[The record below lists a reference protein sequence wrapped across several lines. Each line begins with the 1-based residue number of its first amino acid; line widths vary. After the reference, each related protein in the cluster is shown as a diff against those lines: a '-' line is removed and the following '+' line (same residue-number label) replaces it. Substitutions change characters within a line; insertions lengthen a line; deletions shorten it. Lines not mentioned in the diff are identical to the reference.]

1 MCCSLG
7 RLIPLSLF
15 GWVPLIDAW
24 FPSACGCNLSPD
36 LCHRAPGCCT
46 PCLLPFPSPS
56 SSSSSAG
63 APWGSP
69 PPPGASCCPPAD
81 KILPGALHKCTA
93 ALMASGCW
101 QGGCDASQLPSV
113 PSWVPPGPT
122 TATGPLCPSQLRP
135 SPVPPQARCTREI
148 LGFVFGESGLK
159 SCHEIGDSLR
169 VSATVSQLNPP
180 KHESSKAIYG
190 GLAKD
195 EQFGLLFY

>member
-1 MCCSLG
+1 M
-7 RLIPLSLF
+7 
-15 GWVPLIDAW
+15 
-24 FPSACGCNLSPD
+24 
-36 LCHRAPGCCT
+36 
-46 PCLLPFPSPS
+46 PS
-56 SSSSSAG
+56 SSRLLHSLPA
-63 APWGSP
+63 AFPVPLQQQQQCRGSVGLS
-69 PPPGASCCPPAD
+69 PPPGAGRCPPAD
-81 KILPGALHKCTA
+81 ENLPGALHKCTA

-135 SPVPPQARCTREI
+135 SPVPPPARCTREI
-148 LGFVFGESGLK
+148 LGFGFGESGLK

-169 VSATVSQLNPP
+169 VSATVSPLNPP